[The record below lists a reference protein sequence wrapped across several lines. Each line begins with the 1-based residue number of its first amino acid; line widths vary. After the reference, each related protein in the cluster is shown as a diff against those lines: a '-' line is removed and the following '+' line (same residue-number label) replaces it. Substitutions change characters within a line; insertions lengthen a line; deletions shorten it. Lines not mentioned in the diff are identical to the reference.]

1 MTSKPGSETPR
12 FRTLTHHVTDD
23 QRERLGI
30 KHVRAITSDT
40 YAVDGVP
47 PADAAIDCEVGNLP
61 GGMWASCRF
70 RTVDGKRA
78 LVSMMLGTSV
88 GDGAERYAL
97 TKGLLNEFPVRA
109 INRELSALLR
119 DLAEQGTDQDVV
131 EVFGQ
136 VGVLPQFDRSRRAKA
151 PANANS
157 NWPRL
162 LLLAREYNR
171 LAGDPLHGGSVHKA
185 LVEEEGG
192 AGLANTINTSK
203 KLVKEARSAGFLRA
217 TESRSRG
224 AELSGLAKFLL
235 RQLYDLEDHR
245 PVPQSTPWNYDH
257 DAWAELIEEYY
268 TTDVPER
275 LEEQWDD
282 FQKHDAPVIEAMNE
296 ASAEMKRRI
305 MAGEF
310 DEFLDQ
316 RAREREECL
325 SGLSPSEALW
335 EEYGNWQEDD
345 EKGVV
350 DGDRD

>member
-1 MTSKPGSETPR
+1 MSS
-12 FRTLTHHVTDD
+12 
-23 QRERLGI
+23 
-30 KHVRAITSDT
+30 
-40 YAVDGVP
+40 
-47 PADAAIDCEVGNLP
+47 
-61 GGMWASCRF
+61 
-70 RTVDGKRA
+70 A
-78 LVSMMLGTSV
+78 LYFGLGT
-88 GDGAERYAL
+88 
-97 TKGLLNEFPVRA
+97 
-109 INRELSALLR
+109 
-119 DLAEQGTDQDVV
+119 GTDQDVV

-136 VGVLPQFDRSRRAKA
+136 VGVPPQFDKATKA

-162 LLLAREYNR
+162 LLLFRKYNR
-171 LAGDPLHGGSVHKA
+171 LVGTCPRRSVHIA

-296 ASAEMKRRI
+296 ALGNGVN

-316 RAREREECL
+316 R
-325 SGLSPSEALW
+325 P
-335 EEYGNWQEDD
+335 
-345 EKGVV
+345 
-350 DGDRD
+350 